1 MKKTIAFCFIWIGI
15 FFTLTFFLYLIAHD
29 RPANKTALMLVFL
42 MAFLITQKYFSED
55 QL

>member
-15 FFTLTFFLYLIAHD
+15 FFTLAFAAYLLVQG
-29 RPANKTALMLVFL
+29 RVANKTALALMFL
-42 MAFLITQKYFSED
+42 MAFLITQKFFSED